1 MSFATV
7 TNANLS
13 SGDVS
18 VGFDIYVDP
27 PPPEDVLPTV
37 WLDLHLS
44 GTRFE
49 KCENEKVWHEFK
61 EGENDEHYV
70 KIKPGRALR
79 IYTEKSIGTSSNHTA
94 VVVNVVGKSKF
105 GLIIAPGKVDPGFRP
120 QKLLLVVFNHS
131 RRTYILK
138 AGDVIASIAFSELPT
153 EAKNTLSHGYD
164 KSSSHYEPTW
174 IEKLR
179 DWFSGVDLPKIIAT
193 VLFAVSITFVFAYFL
208 LLIPKFSG

>member
-18 VGFDIYVDP
+18 VGFEIYVDP

-61 EGENDEHYV
+61 EGENDERYV

-79 IYTEKSIGTSSNHTA
+79 IYTEESIGTSSNHTA
-94 VVVNVVGKSKF
+94 VVVNVVSKSKV

-131 RRTYILK
+131 RRTY
-138 AGDVIASIAFSELPT
+138 
-153 EAKNTLSHGYD
+153 Y
-164 KSSSHYEPTW
+164 
-174 IEKLR
+174 R
-179 DWFSGVDLPKIIAT
+179 
-193 VLFAVSITFVFAYFL
+193 AVTS
-208 LLIPKFSG
+208 KR